1 MWLKR
6 NRLILLFVML
16 NGSLFAQQSYRAEVK
31 RNDGYHIVF
40 KIEENRSAG
49 KLQWTIINDTERI
62 LINEI
67 RQSGDSLLV
76 DLPFFEA
83 QLKLKVNPKGYQGEW
98 YKKTST
104 GEQTMPVVITKGRE
118 RNVLNL
124 PGKNKDFSG
133 RWRATFHKPDGRQS
147 QILAEF
153 RQNGKNISGT
163 FLTPTGDY
171 RFLEGTV
178 AGDSMVLSTF
188 DGTHAF
194 FFGAH
199 LNENGTIDRGVFA
212 SGPTYLETWTAI
224 KDSQMTIDESTAAM
238 QLRGDLSNLDFQF
251 PDLDSNL
258 VGINDDRYKG
268 KVVVIQIMGSW
279 CPNCMD
285 ETAFLSNYYRLNKQR
300 GVEVIGLAYEY
311 TLDFARAS
319 RNLRRFK
326 DKFNVEYPMLITGV
340 LSSDTLRTEK
350 TLPQMTP
357 IKAFP
362 SMIFIGKD
370 GKVRKTHAGYSG
382 PATGVHHEIFKKEFE
397 EEIKLLLESN

>member
-1 MWLKR
+1 MYK
-6 NRLILLFVML
+6 NFQLILFFVL
-16 NGSLFAQQSYRAEVK
+16 LCESLFAQQQYRAEVK

-40 KIEENRSAG
+40 RIEENGSAG

-83 QLKLKVNPKGYQGEW
+83 QLKLKVNQAGYQGEW
-98 YKKTST
+98 YKKTAT
-104 GEQTMPVVITKGRE
+104 GDQYMPVEIIKGRE

-124 PGKNKDFSG
+124 SGKNKDFSG

-153 RQNGKNISGT
+153 RQKGQNISGT

-178 AGDSMVLSTF
+178 SADSMVLSTF

-212 SGPTYLETWTAI
+212 SGPDYLETWTAV
-224 KDSQMTIDESTAAM
+224 KDSQMIIDESTAAM
-238 QLRGDLSNLDFQF
+238 QVRGAVSNLDFQF

-285 ETAFLSNYYRLNKQR
+285 ETAFLSQYYRLNKQR

-340 LSSDTLRTEK
+340 LSSDTLKTEK

-362 SMIFIGKD
+362 SMIFIGRD
-370 GKVRKTHAGYSG
+370 GKVAKTHAGYSG
-382 PATGVHHEIFKKEFE
+382 PATGVHHELFKKEFE
-397 EEIKLLLESN
+397 EDIKLLLESN